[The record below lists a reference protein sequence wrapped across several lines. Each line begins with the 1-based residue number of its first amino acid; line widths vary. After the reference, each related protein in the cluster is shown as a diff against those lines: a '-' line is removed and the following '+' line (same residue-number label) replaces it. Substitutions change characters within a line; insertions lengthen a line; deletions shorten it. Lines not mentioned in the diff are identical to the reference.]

1 MSGAMNK
8 ANGRQTKK
16 REAYFKRRETQATDE
31 RNARA
36 RAKREARRNEHN
48 QSMTLAMAR
57 AIQFRRVKAGK
68 YGYAKSVRRTLW
80 RESGHNLESYKVMRD
95 QLPVVWPTKKQENAI

>member
-16 REAYFKRRETQATDE
+16 REAYFKRRESQGTEE
-31 RNARA
+31 RNAKR
-36 RAKREARRNEHN
+36 RAKRQARRDERN

-68 YGYAKSVRRTLW
+68 YGYAKSVRRALW
-80 RESGHNLESYKVMRD
+80 RESGHNLEAYKVMRD
-95 QLPVVWPTKKQENAI
+95 QLPVIWPTKTQENAV